1 MAEDPELEDPVDE
14 HSPPARLGEL
24 PPQARLGGLRRRGIY
39 LLPNLFTTGVLFCG
53 FFAIVQAME
62 RSERLN
68 RLQRRVCRPLDR
80 PLIPKVK
87 AADLAAYDD
96 EIDLSADE
104 IEADESDE
112 ADSGEV

>member
-1 MAEDPELEDPVDE
+1 MRHAQTATNPFTMMTDPEAIL
-14 HSPPARLGEL
+14 
-24 PPQARLGGLRRRGIY
+24 QA
-39 LLPNLFTTGVLFCG
+39 V
-53 FFAIVQAME
+53 E
-62 RSERLN
+62 RSDRLN

-104 IEADESDE
+104 VEAEDQDN
-112 ADSGEV
+112 GEV